1 MEYRG
6 EWGGGV
12 KVKREERQD
21 ESWREFPNRWSFAS
35 FCRQRWRVP
44 RCVASRS
51 SEKKKEGGKV
61 TGFGIRTS
69 VVTLELFRDLHA
81 SVFGY
86 VEDEGIVE
94 EKFLACLSFSV

>member
-1 MEYRG
+1 MGRGGKSKKGGETGRELERVSQSMEF
-6 EWGGGV
+6 
-12 KVKREERQD
+12 
-21 ESWREFPNRWSFAS
+21 REFLSAKMAS
-35 FCRQRWRVP
+35 PSLCRLE
-44 RCVASRS
+44 VAS
-51 SEKKKEGGKV
+51 SEKEKEGGKV